1 VFAACFAPKPGESY
15 LRFPPFSTLTLGR
28 AILKASYQVIP
39 IFKEPQFASG
49 PCAGALLGLTC
60 LPSVSPA
67 FGAGEADGSEGSCIF
82 VSCHVYAAWPAATCG
97 GTFVVGTYQD

>member
-1 VFAACFAPKPGESY
+1 MLCTQAGRKLFTLS
-15 LRFPPFSTLTLGR
+15 PFQHPYFGPCDIKGLLSGH
-28 AILKASYQVIP
+28 P

-82 VSCHVYAAWPAATCG
+82 VSCHVYAAWPAATRG